1 MHRAAQAAVEA
12 GLAGEDLREGTEED
26 EVLSEVLRV
35 LVADLFGVGQSLAAE
50 EALHDALKLALIH
63 LVHGRV
69 ALGENLTVRAVRAEN
84 EVLRRQNEALADV
97 GALLADAE
105 VGGAAV
111 IVLDAFPL
119 AGLLDGVEHRLE
131 STHDDHVV
139 EHLDHALF
147 AVAGEFGLTVEGVL
161 VDGHVGELH
170 VPGATHL
177 VGVDDKRLSHCSTL
191 P

>member
-1 MHRAAQAAVEA
+1 M
-12 GLAGEDLREGTEED
+12 G
-26 EVLSEVLRV
+26 
-35 LVADLFGVGQSLAAE
+35 
-50 EALHDALKLALIH
+50 
-63 LVHGRV
+63 
-69 ALGENLTVRAVRAEN
+69 AVRAED

-111 IVLDAFPL
+111 VVLDALPG

-131 STHDDHVV
+131 GAHDDHVV

-147 AVAGEFGLTVEGVL
+147 AVAGDLGVTVEGVL
-161 VDGHVGELH
+161 VDGDLGELH
-170 VPGATHL
+170 VPGAAHL
-177 VGVDDKRLSHCSTL
+177 IGVDDERLSHFSTL